1 MITTPRLTLIPITPQ
16 TIRDL
21 FRSNSDEEIKEFL
34 GVDEMGFNH
43 YREMYLQGMETHRIS
58 HFFFLI
64 ILNET
69 NKPIGECGFHT
80 WNKIHKRAE
89 LFYLLRQNE
98 YKKQGIMTE
107 ALRYVLQFGFT
118 ELQLHRIQA
127 CVAIENL
134 ASLRLVH
141 KYGFI
146 REGTSRED
154 YCINGINEDSEVY
167 SLLIWE
173 WEKQHTKSKLKSID

>member
-1 MITTPRLTLIPITPQ
+1 MITTPRLTLISITPQ

-21 FRSNSDEEIKEFL
+21 FRSNTDEEIKEFF
-34 GVDEMGFNH
+34 GVDDMGFKH
-43 YREMYLQGMETHRIS
+43 YKEMYLQGMETHRIS

-69 NKPIGECGFHT
+69 NKSIGECGFHT
-80 WNKIHKRAE
+80 WNKTHRRAE

-98 YKKQGIMTE
+98 YKQQGIMTE
-107 ALRYVLQFGFT
+107 ALRYVLNYGFK

-127 CVAIENL
+127 CVAIENI
-134 ASLRLVH
+134 ASVRLIQ
-141 KYGFI
+141 KYGFT

-154 YCINGINEDSEVY
+154 YFVNGINEDSEVY
-167 SLLIWE
+167 SLLKWE
-173 WEKQHTKSKLKSID
+173 WDKQNNKSEIN

>member
-1 MITTPRLTLIPITPQ
+1 MIATPRLTLISITPQ

-34 GVDEMGFNH
+34 GVDDMGFKH
-43 YREMYLQGMETHRIS
+43 YKEMYLQGMETHRIS

-80 WNKIHKRAE
+80 WNKTHRRAE

-98 YKKQGIMTE
+98 YKQQGIMTE
-107 ALRYVLQFGFT
+107 ALRYVLNYGFT

-127 CVAIENL
+127 CVAIENI
-134 ASLRLVH
+134 ASVRLIQ
-141 KYGFI
+141 KYGFT

-154 YCINGINEDSEVY
+154 YCVNGINEDSEVY
-167 SLLIWE
+167 SLLKWE
-173 WEKQHTKSKLKSID
+173 WDKQNNKSEIN